1 MNARWQM
8 PIGIHPRWISHVA
21 LLVDLASPI
30 DLIPD
35 YTPVLGYAL
44 GRCCATCPVGWA
56 HDSG

>member
-1 MNARWQM
+1 M